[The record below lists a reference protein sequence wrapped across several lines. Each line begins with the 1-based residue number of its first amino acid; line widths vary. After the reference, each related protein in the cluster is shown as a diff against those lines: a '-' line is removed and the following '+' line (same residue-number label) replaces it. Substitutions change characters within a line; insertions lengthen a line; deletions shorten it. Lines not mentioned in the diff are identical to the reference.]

1 MREAPGI
8 HPRRSKSMKRML
20 MTTAAA
26 MFAGT
31 MAFGAITSD
40 SVITDLQSQGY
51 TRVEVKVGPT
61 QMKVEAIKGTSKVEV
76 IYDIATGTVL
86 KRETGTVGAF
96 ENTTPGVQVRDRDR
110 DFVRVS
116 GSDDSSDDD
125 SNDDH
130 GGDGND
136 DGPDHDSNDDD
147 DDDSSGSGGNSGSG
161 GSGGSGS
168 SDD

>member
-1 MREAPGI
+1 
-8 HPRRSKSMKRML
+8 MKRFL

-26 MFAGT
+26 IFAGT

-40 SVITDLQSQGY
+40 SVITDFQSQGF

-61 QMKVEAIKGTSKVEV
+61 QMKVEAIRGTEKVEV

-96 ENTTPGVQVRDRDR
+96 ENTTPGVQVRDRNR
-110 DFVRVS
+110 DFVRS

-125 SNDDH
+125 NGDDNGGN
-130 GGDGND
+130 GGD
-136 DGPDHDSNDDD
+136 DSDDD
-147 DDDSSGSGGNSGSG
+147 NDDSSGSGGGNSGSG
-161 GSGGSGS
+161 GGSN
-168 SDD
+168 DD